1 MMMKEYLFEL
11 EIPVRDYELD
21 SEGIV
26 NNANYLHY
34 LEYTRHEFVK
44 ARGYSF
50 GEMSRDGIIP
60 VANHIEIDYKSAL
73 RSDDV
78 MLSKLWVELKGV
90 RYLFHQD
97 IYNKETSQLVV
108 SAIVSIVAL
117 VGGQLS
123 RGAELWEKLGLD
135 NEQ

>member
-1 MMMKEYLFEL
+1 MMKEYLFEL
-11 EIPVRDYELD
+11 EIAVRDYELD

-60 VANHIEIDYKSAL
+60 VANRIEIDYKSAL

-78 MLSKLWVELKGV
+78 MLSKLWVERKGV

-117 VGGQLS
+117 VNGQLS

>member
-1 MMMKEYLFEL
+1 MKEYLFEL
-11 EIPVRDYELD
+11 EIAVRDYELD

-34 LEYTRHEFVK
+34 LELTRHEFIK

-50 GEMSRDGIIP
+50 GEMSRDGIVP
-60 VANHIEIDYKSAL
+60 VANRIEIDYKSSL
-73 RSDDV
+73 CSGDV
-78 MLSKLWVELKGV
+78 MLSKLWVEHKGV

-97 IYNKETSQLVV
+97 IYNKETGQLVV
-108 SAIVSIVAL
+108 RAVVSIVAL

-135 NEQ
+135 YEQ

>member
-1 MMMKEYLFEL
+1 MKEYLFEL

-50 GEMSRDGIIP
+50 GEMSSDGIIP
-60 VANHIEIDYKSAL
+60 VANRIEIDYKSAL

-78 MLSKLWVELKGV
+78 MLSKLWVERKGV

-97 IYNKETSQLVV
+97 IYNKETDQLVV

-117 VGGQLS
+117 VNGQLS

>member
-50 GEMSRDGIIP
+50 GEMSSDGIIP
-60 VANHIEIDYKSAL
+60 AANRIEIDYKSAL

-78 MLSKLWVELKGV
+78 MLSKLWVERKGV

-97 IYNKETSQLVV
+97 IYNKETGQLVV

-117 VGGQLS
+117 VGGHLS

>member
-1 MMMKEYLFEL
+1 MKEYLFEL
-11 EIPVRDYELD
+11 EIAVRDYELD

-34 LEYTRHEFVK
+34 LELTRHEFIK

-50 GEMSRDGIIP
+50 GEMSHDGIVP
-60 VANHIEIDYKSAL
+60 VANRIEIDYKSAL
-73 RSDDV
+73 RSGDV
-78 MLSKLWVELKGV
+78 MLSKMWVERKGV

-97 IYNKETSQLVV
+97 IYNKETGQLVV

-117 VGGQLS
+117 VNGQLS

-135 NEQ
+135 DEQ

>member
-11 EIPVRDYELD
+11 EIAVRDYELD

-60 VANHIEIDYKSAL
+60 VANRIEIDYKSAL

-78 MLSKLWVELKGV
+78 MLSKLWVERKGV

-117 VGGQLS
+117 VNGQLS